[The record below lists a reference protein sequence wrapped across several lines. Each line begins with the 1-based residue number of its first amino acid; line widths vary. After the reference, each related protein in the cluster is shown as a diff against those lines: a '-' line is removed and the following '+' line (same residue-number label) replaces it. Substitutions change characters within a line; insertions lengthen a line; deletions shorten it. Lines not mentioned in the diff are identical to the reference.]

1 MRLGSGDKGGGS
13 GILSNNFRL
22 ERVRFA
28 RELTLC
34 VAGSGVS
41 KLGSSDWCETLT
53 SAHEDGGASKF
64 GPISFPEE
72 CNTSFALEE
81 MKPLF

>member
-1 MRLGSGDKGGGS
+1 MNSLLTLAGMRLGSGDRGGGS

-22 ERVRFA
+22 ERVRFT

-53 SAHEDGGASKF
+53 STHEDGGASKF
-64 GPISFPEE
+64 GPIS
-72 CNTSFALEE
+72 
-81 MKPLF
+81 

>member
-1 MRLGSGDKGGGS
+1 MNSLLTLAGMRLGSGDKGGGS

-28 RELTLC
+28 WELTL
-34 VAGSGVS
+34 AGSGVS

-53 SAHEDGGASKF
+53 STHEDGGASKF
-64 GPISFPEE
+64 GPIS
-72 CNTSFALEE
+72 
-81 MKPLF
+81 